1 MAYFGYDDR
10 FGCRV
15 ADEGPKGPKPS
26 EEEVKAAIAAR
37 ELPAGKEKGESLGDL
52 LRNAGKRKRQ

>member
-26 EEEVKAAIAAR
+26 KEEVAAAVAAR
-37 ELPAGKEKGESLGDL
+37 ELPAGKEKGESLGSFL
-52 LRNAGKRKRQ
+52 ANAGKRKRQ

>member
-10 FGCRV
+10 YGCRV

-37 ELPAGKEKGESLGDL
+37 QLPPGKKEGESLGSFL
-52 LRNAGKRKRQ
+52 MNAGKRKRQ

>member
-15 ADEGPKGPKPS
+15 AEEGPKGPKPS
-26 EEEVKAAIAAR
+26 KEEVAAAVAAR
-37 ELPAGKEKGESLGDL
+37 ELPSGKKAESLGDL